1 MRVVGLAVGLRVVG
15 LEVPVVVG
23 LRVVG
28 FDVGLRVVGLAV
40 VGMLVIGTSV
50 PPPQTQQAMFAV
62 NPAFA

>member
-1 MRVVGLAVGLRVVG
+1 MRVVCFVVGLRVVG

-28 FDVGLRVVGLAV
+28 LDVGLRVVGLAV
-40 VGMLVIGTSV
+40 VGMLVIGTLV